1 MTRTTIP
8 LGRIFG
14 IPIGIDLSWFLI
26 FILMAWMLAAS
37 YFPAE
42 FKGWSTA
49 EYWVVGAITALL
61 LFGSV
66 ILHELGHSIVAQ
78 RYKIPVRSIT
88 LFVFGG
94 VSQITAEPPSALAE
108 FWIAIAGPTTSLLLA
123 GLLWAIT
130 PLVSAVAPVLAV
142 TRYLAIINATLAAF
156 NLIPGFPLDGG
167 RVFRAVVWAISKNLR
182 RATLIA
188 ANVGRGIAFIFILVG
203 VWQVLTGN
211 LGNGLWIGFIG
222 WFLESAANGQLQ
234 QVALQSLLEGRKV
247 GEAMSRDCPAATRDE
262 TLQELVD
269 DHILGRGTRCLVLRD
284 GEQTVG
290 MLTVHQIKDV
300 PREKWSQVTA
310 GEVMMKPGQIIH
322 VSPDTPLLKALEMMD
337 REGVNQ
343 LLVLEN
349 GQWKGILSREDLI
362 TYLRT
367 LHDLGPR
374 SSPA

>member
-1 MTRTTIP
+1 MGMTRTTIP

-49 EYWVVGAITALL
+49 EYWIVGAITALL

-203 VWQVLTGN
+203 VW
-211 LGNGLWIGFIG
+211 
-222 WFLESAANGQLQ
+222 
-234 QVALQSLLEGRKV
+234 
-247 GEAMSRDCPAATRDE
+247 
-262 TLQELVD
+262 
-269 DHILGRGTRCLVLRD
+269 RC
-284 GEQTVG
+284 
-290 MLTVHQIKDV
+290 
-300 PREKWSQVTA
+300 
-310 GEVMMKPGQIIH
+310 
-322 VSPDTPLLKALEMMD
+322 
-337 REGVNQ
+337 
-343 LLVLEN
+343 
-349 GQWKGILSREDLI
+349 
-362 TYLRT
+362 
-367 LHDLGPR
+367 
-374 SSPA
+374 